1 VNVDPPG
8 IWPTGVENQP
18 VAGLS
23 KERPAAP
30 LPAAPQWEAARGA
43 RAVLKQDISEVA
55 DGVFL
60 VRGSQVNWYLVREGQ
75 AVTLVDS
82 GYPADTDRVEASVRH
97 IGARPE
103 DIAAVLVTHA
113 HTDHIGAAN
122 QLHNRYGTPMYLH
135 PAEVAHAQRRY
146 LEQISLRAVVVRC
159 WRPRMLRW
167 AGHAIAAGGTAD
179 VAAAHAQPW
188 PTVAPDG
195 ALDLPGRPV
204 PVFTPGHT
212 SGHTAYLLPR
222 AGAVVT
228 GDALVTSHP
237 TTATPYGPQLIA
249 SYFQHDEALARTSLD
264 ALAALPARLVLPGHG
279 EPWEG
284 DLARAVAAARE

>member
-1 VNVDPPG
+1 M
-8 IWPTGVENQP
+8 TG
-18 VAGLS
+18 
-23 KERPAAP
+23 
-30 LPAAPQWEAARGA
+30 
-43 RAVLKQDISEVA
+43 QDISEVA

-60 VRGSQVNWYLVREGQ
+60 VRGSQVNLYLLRDGR

-82 GYPADTDRVEASVRH
+82 GYPADTGRVEDAVRH

-103 DIAAVLVTHA
+103 DIAALLVTHA

-122 QLHNRYGTPMYLH
+122 HLHNRYGTPLYLH
-135 PAEVAHAQRRY
+135 PAEVPHAQRQY

-167 AGHAIAAGGTAD
+167 ARHAIAAGGTAD
-179 VAAAHAQPW
+179 VAAAHAQPL
-188 PTVAPDG
+188 PPAAADG

-212 SGHTAYLLPR
+212 SGHTAYLLPG
-222 AGAVVT
+222 AGAVIT

-249 SYFQHDEALARTSLD
+249 PYFQHDQALARGSLD
-264 ALAALPARLVLPGHG
+264 ALSTLPARLVLPGHG

-284 DLARAVAAARE
+284 DLAAAVAAARA